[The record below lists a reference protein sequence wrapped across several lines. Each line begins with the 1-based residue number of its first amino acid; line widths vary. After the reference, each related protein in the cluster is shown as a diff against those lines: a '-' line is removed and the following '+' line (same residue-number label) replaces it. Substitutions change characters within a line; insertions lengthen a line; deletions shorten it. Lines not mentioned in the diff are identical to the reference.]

1 MGFKSRHPGGVNI
14 LFADGSTT
22 FLRDDI
28 DYTTYQ
34 MLGARADGETIPDAD
49 F

>member
-1 MGFKSRHPGGVNI
+1 MGFKSRHPGGAN
-14 LFADGSTT
+14 FTMADGSSR
-22 FLRDDI
+22 FLAEDI

-34 MLGARADGETIPDAD
+34 MLGARADGEALPDSN